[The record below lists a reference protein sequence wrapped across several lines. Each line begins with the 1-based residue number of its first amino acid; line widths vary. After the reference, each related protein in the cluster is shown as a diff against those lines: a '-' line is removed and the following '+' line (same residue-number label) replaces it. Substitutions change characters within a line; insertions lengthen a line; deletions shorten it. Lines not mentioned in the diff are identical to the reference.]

1 MKLVEPLAA
10 RVAHSAP
17 APFRASFDCP
27 PAVALIA
34 SLRKRGGARTN
45 LARRVF
51 AQRDPE
57 DGARAVVD
65 ATFPE
70 PGAYSLRV
78 ACRRR
83 GTYGAC
89 APVASFE
96 IDVAASGCARGDLPR
111 AHAAWLDAACVLAAP
126 AAGAVDAAAGA
137 ATVSVAQHPDAPL
150 RCAELAVG
158 VRAPGRRRVDVR
170 ATLAGDAWG
179 HFVGDVRLD
188 RADKGSAL
196 VLYARFGTAD
206 LEPLVSFDV
215 A

>member
-1 MKLVEPLAA
+1 MNL
-10 RVAHSAP
+10 SCP
-17 APFRASFDCP
+17 A
-27 PAVALIA
+27 
-34 SLRKRGGARTN
+34 
-45 LARRVF
+45 
-51 AQRDPE
+51 Q
-57 DGARAVVD
+57 
-65 ATFPE
+65 
-70 PGAYSLRV
+70 
-78 ACRRR
+78 
-83 GTYGAC
+83 
-89 APVASFE
+89 
-96 IDVAASGCARGDLPR
+96 
-111 AHAAWLDAACVLAAP
+111 
-126 AAGAVDAAAGA
+126 
-137 ATVSVAQHPDAPL
+137 AQHPDAPL